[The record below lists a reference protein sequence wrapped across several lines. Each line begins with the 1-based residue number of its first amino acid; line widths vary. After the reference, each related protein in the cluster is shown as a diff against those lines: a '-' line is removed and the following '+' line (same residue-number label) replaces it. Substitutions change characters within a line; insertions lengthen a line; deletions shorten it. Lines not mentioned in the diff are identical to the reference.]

1 MWTLRTSKTDR
12 RTVQHEA
19 AGGDLHRLLFFRRVL
34 ALLLLPVLLA
44 GCGDTAA
51 EEEEEQMVV
60 LDHSSEEPSY
70 RLIPVTREDIVLSKA
85 LTATWVQSSEQTVT
99 FPAGGRRITKVHVHQ
114 GDTVKPGDVLIE
126 LKSDSLEEQ
135 IDELQYR
142 IDKNRLQ
149 LSYLD
154 QAQAADEET
163 AYNNFVYNTKEIEDS
178 DVAQYERDKAVLAQN
193 YRYKRE
199 DLNDEIEFDTKK
211 IAKLRAELSGSTI
224 RSTMNGMVYSLKEGL
239 EGSTSRKDEVV
250 MTIVDGSTGYFEMK
264 EPDYAS
270 YFREGEPVPLSIVYS
285 SASGEYE
292 LLPHNMSSWGETQ
305 QFTILSAPDNEGIDV
320 GTSGT
325 LTVTLD
331 RRDSVLSLPTGAI
344 YRADGK
350 PYVYI
355 LDDQGFRQINWIETG
370 LEGNDRVEILS
381 GLSEG
386 DQVVR

>member
-19 AGGDLHRLLFFRRVL
+19 AGGDLHRLLFFKRLLV
-34 ALLLLPVLLA
+34 LLLLPVLLA

-163 AYNNFVYNTKEIEDS
+163 AYNNFVYNTKEIKDS

-199 DLNDEIEFDTKK
+199 DLNDEIDFDTKK
-211 IAKLRAELSGSTI
+211 IANLRAELSGSTI

-270 YFREGEPVPLSIVYS
+270 YFHEGEPIPLSIVYS

>member
-19 AGGDLHRLLFFRRVL
+19 AGGDLHRLLFFKRLLV
-34 ALLLLPVLLA
+34 LLLLPVLLA

-85 LTATWVQSSEQTVT
+85 LTVTWVQSSEQTVT

-154 QAQAADEET
+154 QAQAADE
-163 AYNNFVYNTKEIEDS
+163 
-178 DVAQYERDKAVLAQN
+178 
-193 YRYKRE
+193 
-199 DLNDEIEFDTKK
+199 
-211 IAKLRAELSGSTI
+211 
-224 RSTMNGMVYSLKEGL
+224 
-239 EGSTSRKDEVV
+239 
-250 MTIVDGSTGYFEMK
+250 
-264 EPDYAS
+264 
-270 YFREGEPVPLSIVYS
+270 
-285 SASGEYE
+285 
-292 LLPHNMSSWGETQ
+292 
-305 QFTILSAPDNEGIDV
+305 
-320 GTSGT
+320 
-325 LTVTLD
+325 
-331 RRDSVLSLPTGAI
+331 
-344 YRADGK
+344 
-350 PYVYI
+350 
-355 LDDQGFRQINWIETG
+355 
-370 LEGNDRVEILS
+370 
-381 GLSEG
+381 
-386 DQVVR
+386 